1 VFFLP
6 LKEMAPGQG
15 SHGTFHELQKI
26 LEIMGNPTYVIDSRD
41 KTMYHCAAAVAS
53 NLVCGLI
60 DQSVAMMRRCGFSEK
75 DAVKAL
81 APILTGNMAHVAADG
96 PAASLTGPIERNDVT
111 TVKKHLGCLRDD
123 ELEVYR
129 LLSRRLVGMAQSRHP
144 ERDYGEMSLLLDAGK
159 EEER

>member
-1 VFFLP
+1 MDLP
-6 LKEMAPGQG
+6 
-15 SHGTFHELQKI
+15 T
-26 LEIMGNPTYVIDSRD
+26 
-41 KTMYHCAAAVAS
+41 
-53 NLVCGLI
+53 
-60 DQSVAMMRRCGFSEK
+60 
-75 DAVKAL
+75 
-81 APILTGNMAHVAADG
+81 
-96 PAASLTGPIERNDVT
+96 SLTGPIERNDVT